1 MPSPSF
7 TRHTQSPIQA
17 TEKIGKGNKPN
28 TTEVMTDKE
37 VNILSMKN
45 LLGVLRLY

>member
-1 MPSPSF
+1 MNKLGGSK
-7 TRHTQSPIQA
+7 QA
-17 TEKIGKGNKPN
+17 TEKIRKGNKPN

-37 VNILSMKN
+37 VNNLSMKN